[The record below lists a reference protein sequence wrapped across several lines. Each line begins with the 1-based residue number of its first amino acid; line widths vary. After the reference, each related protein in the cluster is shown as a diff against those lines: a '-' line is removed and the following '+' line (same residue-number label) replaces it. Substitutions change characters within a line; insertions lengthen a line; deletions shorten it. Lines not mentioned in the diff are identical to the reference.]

1 MRGCF
6 NPRRWTHSHT
16 DRQEVWGTGER
27 LDWLIKVGSV
37 GGCGWVI
44 SYTIAGMMMGLGK
57 RVIADRGM
65 MMGLGKRAFS
75 PRNINGM
82 DERNEGR
89 FD

>member
-1 MRGCF
+1 MM
-6 NPRRWTHSHT
+6 
-16 DRQEVWGTGER
+16 
-27 LDWLIKVGSV
+27 
-37 GGCGWVI
+37 

-82 DERNEGR
+82 DQRNGGWFEI
-89 FD
+89 